1 MAEGAGGGGLVSHA
15 SKRSAGGPRGER
27 AGDDECAA
35 TQVRALGPE
44 IAHQFTEAVHYP
56 WAVLY
61 RCLLPTGS
69 PRLGERVCHTA
80 VVVKSTRGRGP
91 PVLLPLIGPG
101 KTSSIETRRR
111 NRSGVQHEWERGR
124 RRGKDVAAYTAQAM
138 VTGATE
144 RSRSLQQRT
153 RAPNDHGQKKK
164 KRKKSGEKKGP
175 SGPPPMSLRPSRPH
189 PHTHRQRLLG
199 NDPHRPPPLDDK
211 PGLVLVAAVLGDRVL
226 VDEIFELHIVVK
238 AGWCGRRAPRLTAT
252 GRAKVMATEGRK
264 KRGERRGK
272 EGAGTQPCRSDR
284 HGKSRSAQRHHD
296 PRRRAKPEVRT
307 PAEHTSTSDTPHQQ
321 QTSRQAHSPATAAA

>member
-164 KRKKSGEKKGP
+164 KKKKWRKKGP
-175 SGPPPMSLRPSRPH
+175 
-189 PHTHRQRLLG
+189 
-199 NDPHRPPPLDDK
+199 K
-211 PGLVLVAAVLGDRVL
+211 
-226 VDEIFELHIVVK
+226 
-238 AGWCGRRAPRLTAT
+238 
-252 GRAKVMATEGRK
+252 
-264 KRGERRGK
+264 
-272 EGAGTQPCRSDR
+272 
-284 HGKSRSAQRHHD
+284 
-296 PRRRAKPEVRT
+296 RT
-307 PAEHTSTSDTPHQQ
+307 PAHVAPPEQTAPTHPPPAFAWQRPPQTPSPRR
-321 QTSRQAHSPATAAA
+321 QTGPCSCSCCSWR